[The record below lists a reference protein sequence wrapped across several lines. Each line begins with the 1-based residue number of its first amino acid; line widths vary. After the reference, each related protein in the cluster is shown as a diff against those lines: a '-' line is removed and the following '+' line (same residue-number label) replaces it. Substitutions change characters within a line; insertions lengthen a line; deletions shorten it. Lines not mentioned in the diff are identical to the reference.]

1 MDICLGYVTDFWANI
16 PPIFALIIFVT
27 NFWHLL
33 PMLGFTGSLRIE
45 AAEET
50 DQVLVILPVIFI
62 SVVLFIVFIVRFIV
76 IMID

>member
-50 DQVLVILPVIFI
+50 DQVLVHHLHHPHLSYCSLNLIL
-62 SVVLFIVFIVRFIV
+62 IV
-76 IMID
+76 